1 MHNNPENSKEQK
13 PTKKDF
19 VEWGK
24 LGGRPKKEIRKT
36 ERITLRFTP
45 EEMKILESK
54 VAEKKIKLTEYCRTI
69 LNEKEIPKVEENL
82 KLIEYANNF
91 SRLSNFIKMGIFNSE
106 EKQYFL
112 SELETTIK
120 GIKNSIKW

>member
-1 MHNNPENSKEQK
+1 MHNNLGNSEQQK
-13 PTKKDF
+13 PTKNNF

-54 VAEKKIKLTEYCRTI
+54 SAEKK
-69 LNEKEIPKVEENL
+69 
-82 KLIEYANNF
+82 
-91 SRLSNFIKMGIFNSE
+91 
-106 EKQYFL
+106 
-112 SELETTIK
+112 
-120 GIKNSIKW
+120 